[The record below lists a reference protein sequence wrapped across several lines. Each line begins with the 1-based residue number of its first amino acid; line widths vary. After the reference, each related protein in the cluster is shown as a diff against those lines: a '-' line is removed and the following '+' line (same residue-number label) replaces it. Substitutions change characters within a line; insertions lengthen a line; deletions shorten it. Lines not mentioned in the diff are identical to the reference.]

1 MNKENNEHIDLGG
14 LSMDK
19 LFNSMNMDQFKL
31 KSPATKINFCLENK
45 LVVTGVQLM
54 CAKEE
59 PAYDLSDLNDNTL
72 ISIDKHHLIECILMI
87 YGALYTAIIANK
99 IKYDDDTKE
108 YHLSETLTILQF
120 YRNGLLKYGDCKKY
134 NTLICENIIDRFLY
148 EIFGPNYVRFGND
161 CYNEHFDK
169 FKHILDNIWFLPYS
183 EIDKLKETI
192 TSEINGVNNNESND
206 QSIK

>member
-1 MNKENNEHIDLGG
+1 MNKKNNDHIDLGG

-31 KSPATKINFCLENK
+31 KSPTTKINFCLENK
-45 LVVTGVQLM
+45 LVVAGVQLM
-54 CAKEE
+54 CVKEE
-59 PAYDLSDLNDNTL
+59 PAYDITDLNKNTI

-99 IKYDDDTKE
+99 IKYDDNIKE
-108 YHLSETLTILQF
+108 FHHSRILSILQF
-120 YRNGLLKYGDCKKY
+120 YRNGLLKYGDCKNY
-134 NTLICENIIDRFLY
+134 NTLICKNIIDDFTNEPY
-148 EIFGPNYVRFGND
+148 NCDYD
-161 CYNEHFDK
+161 NEHFMK

-192 TSEINGVNNNESND
+192 ISEINGVDNNESND
-206 QSIK
+206 TSIK